1 VNPATVRGAFCTG
14 LAFAKVQQTFSLQ
27 LNLAQKVGK
36 KKRRVKKDVMLL
48 SVAKSEVLAKMLPFA
63 LPLKH
68 T

>member
-36 KKRRVKKDVMLL
+36 KKKEGKKGCHVTV
-48 SVAKSEVLAKMLPFA
+48 SGKE
-63 LPLKH
+63 
-68 T
+68 